1 MSDHHTNLTR
11 RQLLSALAGAGLSAG
26 LPWLPAQ
33 AAQTTQTDAS
43 RRILVVMELSGAND
57 GLNTLVPYA
66 DDAYYRLRPKI
77 GIKANKVRKIDD
89 HFGFSPGMSG
99 FEQLFKDGRMAVMHG
114 CGYAQPS
121 FSHFTS
127 MAYWHTGVPNGG
139 EPYGWL
145 GRVADTIDPKL
156 TPNFLVNIDE
166 RQSLAVRA
174 ARPWPCATIG

>member
-66 DDAYYRLRPKI
+66 DDA
-77 GIKANKVRKIDD
+77 
-89 HFGFSPGMSG
+89 
-99 FEQLFKDGRMAVMHG
+99 
-114 CGYAQPS
+114 
-121 FSHFTS
+121 
-127 MAYWHTGVPNGG
+127 
-139 EPYGWL
+139 
-145 GRVADTIDPKL
+145 
-156 TPNFLVNIDE
+156 
-166 RQSLAVRA
+166 
-174 ARPWPCATIG
+174 